1 MRGSV
6 VLNSS
11 SKTLS
16 YEALGR
22 DLTFLEPRLL
32 SVKGGEPG
40 RTGYLTI
47 HRSRVTAGR
56 SSWASHPHLHPQ
68 EKSVGI
74 AKKGTFQTCLLR
86 C

>member
-6 VLNSS
+6 VLYSG

-16 YEALGR
+16 CEALGR

-32 SVKGGEPG
+32 SVKGGERG

-47 HRSRVTAGR
+47 HHSRVTAGC
-56 SSWASHPHLHPQ
+56 SSQASHPDPHPQ
-68 EKSVGI
+68 EKSMGI

>member
-32 SVKGGEPG
+32 SVKGVSVEGQVISPSIAAG
-40 RTGYLTI
+40 NSRTLLLL
-47 HRSRVTAGR
+47 
-56 SSWASHPHLHPQ
+56 ASHPHLHPQ

-74 AKKGTFQTCLLR
+74 KKGTFQTCLLR

>member
-6 VLNSS
+6 VLNSR

-32 SVKGGEPG
+32 SVKGGERG

-47 HRSRVTAGR
+47 HHSWVTAGR
-56 SSWASHPHLHPQ
+56 SSRASHPHPHPQ
-68 EKSVGI
+68 EKLVEI
-74 AKKGTFQTCLLR
+74 AEKGTFQTCLLH